1 MFRAPLSR
9 QDTTPIHFKHLDLRK
24 RTGRKKQIN
33 PDTRPRFPIAAK
45 PTLPQGEDNG
55 LIAVE

>member
-9 QDTTPIHFKHLDLRK
+9 QDATPIHFKHLALRK
-24 RTGRKKQIN
+24 RTGRMKQIN
-33 PDTRPRFPIAAK
+33 PVLGLRFPIAAK